1 MSKSSVFWHPIVRGT
16 YFLQQKCS
24 LEDRPILTPRLNPKL
39 FFRSGFNFC
48 GSGVNVASG
57 KTHSTLQPF
66 RYFQKRA
73 NRTPVLA
80 NFQSL
85 KRAPRCCKIWGFAKM
100 SKPCVRGI
108 HFFTPRKK
116 WPPRSSRL
124 PIFTNPT
131 KPCVSGTT
139 FFDTSKKWR
148 HYCTVRTL
156 LRNRPNGCS
165 VKPFFAAS
173 QKSASR
179 CHENSGFAKMDK
191 RHASG
196 DPFFNHLKKG
206 APRSSRLLIFV
217 NPTFSSQRDKQFY
230 QKTSFYLNET
240 PKTAVRTSTN
250 SLPKWIPNP

>member
-1 MSKSSVFWHPIVRGT
+1 M
-16 YFLQQKCS
+16 
-24 LEDRPILTPRLNPKL
+24 
-39 FFRSGFNFC
+39 
-48 GSGVNVASG
+48 
-57 KTHSTLQPF
+57 
-66 RYFQKRA
+66 
-73 NRTPVLA
+73 
-80 NFQSL
+80 
-85 KRAPRCCKIWGFAKM
+85 
-100 SKPCVRGI
+100 
-108 HFFTPRKK
+108 
-116 WPPRSSRL
+116 

-217 NPTFSSQRDKQFY
+217 NPTFSSQRGNHFY
-230 QKTSFYLNET
+230 QKNVVLPQRNTQNGRSDLNQLHVKMNSKPLAKDLGLVN
-240 PKTAVRTSTN
+240 PK
-250 SLPKWIPNP
+250 P